1 MRDDI
6 ASLLGRELIEIARED
21 NPGEWDRIDVGA
33 DGAVSLHYSHRT
45 MVAGTE
51 ETFPS
56 VVLPSA
62 RLVSVIAAIRERRLR
77 LLAAGDASLGN
88 TKVFVPDGLL
98 EGDWRVRSAR
108 TKPRSGNSYLVE
120 VDPRTGLEVALP
132 VYSRPRLASADETAL
147 EVQQATGTAGRPP
160 KSRELLEAELIDR
173 YGKGERHPSLAEWV
187 RQLRRWLQNKHPTAL
202 LPGQS
207 AAENNLRRTLRR
219 LEQQPPKPP
228 PKIKVSGGK

>member
-1 MRDDI
+1 MPDDF
-6 ASLLGRELIEIARED
+6 AGLLGRELIEIARED
-21 NPGEWDRIDVGA
+21 NPGEWDRIDVGT
-33 DGAVSLHYSHRT
+33 DGAVMLIYSHRT
-45 MVAGTE
+45 MVDGME

-62 RLVSVIAAIRERRLR
+62 RFVSVIAATRERRLR
-77 LLAAGDASLGN
+77 LLAVGDASLGHA
-88 TKVFVPDGLL
+88 KVFVPDGLL
-98 EGDWRVRSAR
+98 EGAWRVRSAR
-108 TKPRSGNSYLVE
+108 TNPRRGNSYLVE

-147 EVQQATGTAGRPP
+147 EIQQATGTAGRPP

-187 RQLRRWLQNKHPTAL
+187 RQLRRWLKHKHPAAL

-219 LEQQPPKPP
+219 LEQQPPKTTP
-228 PKIKVSGGK
+228 